1 MKSSY
6 QRSGF
11 SGQRLAL
18 GGWLLASGQKAIPH
32 IRRHHSSKEGRLPI
46 ANWQKLWSWLL
57 AVVQRTMAFVGRE
70 RSSKKGQRLTA
81 SSQWLRCNRADLV
94 WSSVV
99 LVAVL
104 LPLASL
110 TLDVPRYFVLR
121 SRLQLAADAAAEA
134 AAQCVDIPHFQ
145 ATGETL
151 PDYWCAYS
159 EPESVFRRSVAPL
172 RAKGYGL
179 YVAFIGIDPAQQ
191 SVSVYAQ
198 GDMPVF
204 FALTPRLTVRVEARS
219 AYRVVVK

>member
-1 MKSSY
+1 MTDS
-6 QRSGF
+6 
-11 SGQRLAL
+11 SGQMATDNRRLSVFRH
-18 GGWLLASGQKAIPH
+18 WLSAIVDNAMV
-32 IRRHHSSKEGRLPI
+32 LPLR
-46 ANWQKLWSWLL
+46 Q
-57 AVVQRTMAFVGRE
+57 
-70 RSSKKGQRLTA
+70 RSSKKRQPLTAISQLLSANRQRLWN
-81 SSQWLRCNRADLV
+81 WLFNRDADLI

-121 SRLQLAADAAAEA
+121 SRLQLAADTAAEA

-145 ATGETL
+145 ATGETTL
-151 PDYWCAYS
+151 DYWCAYA

-179 YVAFIGIDPAQQ
+179 YISFIGMDSAQQ
-191 SVSVYAQ
+191 SVTVYAQ

-219 AYRVVVK
+219 AYRVIVK

>member
-1 MKSSY
+1 MSM
-6 QRSGF
+6 F
-11 SGQRLAL
+11 LC
-18 GGWLLASGQKAIPH
+18 
-32 IRRHHSSKEGRLPI
+32 IRR
-46 ANWQKLWSWLL
+46 WL
-57 AVVQRTMAFVGRE
+57 
-70 RSSKKGQRLTA
+70 
-81 SSQWLRCNRADLV
+81 CNREGDLI

-121 SRLQLAADAAAEA
+121 SRLQLAADTAAEA

-145 ATGETL
+145 RTGETTL
-151 PDYWCAYS
+151 DYWCAYA

-179 YVAFIGIDPAQQ
+179 YISFIGMDPAQQ
-191 SVSVYAQ
+191 SVTVYAQ

-204 FALTPRLTVRVEARS
+204 FALTPRLTVRVKARS